1 LHQTFATTRWLN
13 SIGFCARRKTYRFCI
28 VNGWCCGRARP
39 EKAAGRVAVAQR
51 TLFSTS
57 ETGVTMEAWNS
68 ARTSDFNIGRPCPKS
83 GLTELPNLGKLGS

>member
-1 LHQTFATTRWLN
+1 LHYRQVCSKIL
-13 SIGFCARRKTYRFCI
+13 GGEKDRFCI
-28 VNGWCCGRARP
+28 VNSWCCGRARP

-51 TLFSTS
+51 ALFSTS

-83 GLTELPNLGKLGS
+83 G

>member
-1 LHQTFATTRWLN
+1 M
-13 SIGFCARRKTYRFCI
+13 IGFIGAAVCRDTYRFCI
-28 VNGWCCGRARP
+28 VNSWCCGRARP

-68 ARTSDFNIGRPCPKS
+68 AGRS
-83 GLTELPNLGKLGS
+83 LTRLTELPNLGKLGS